1 VEYDPAFVW
10 DGVGNAAIG
19 ERYVP
24 IGRGKRE
31 PNVDIDLANGSIVF
45 DVVCMEGTK
54 CTLFWRLW
62 DWFDELEEVS
72 EANVVY
78 VEIESTIYVWV
89 FIFWISR

>member
-1 VEYDPAFVW
+1 LDNLRKRNIIVMGDAICVRPLESPLFICFCIVWLLQVVEYDPAFVW

-54 CTLFWRLW
+54 CTLF
-62 DWFDELEEVS
+62 
-72 EANVVY
+72 
-78 VEIESTIYVWV
+78 
-89 FIFWISR
+89 